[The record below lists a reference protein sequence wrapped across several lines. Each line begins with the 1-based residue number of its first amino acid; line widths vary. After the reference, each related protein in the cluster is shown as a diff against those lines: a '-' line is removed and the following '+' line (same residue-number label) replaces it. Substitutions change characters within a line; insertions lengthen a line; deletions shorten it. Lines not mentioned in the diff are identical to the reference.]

1 MGPMAK
7 TWLKATLSN
16 MMRHGMS
23 AKVSPWQRTSL
34 VGPVDQVVAAREA
47 AKVAEATVVAEVM
60 VGVAAIMVEEA
71 RASKAAKARIQEAL
85 VEEVMVTTTVEE
97 ARVSEA
103 ARAKVGIDFVR
114 LQTTLPTS
122 WQRADASMISHM
134 FGMI

>member
-1 MGPMAK
+1 MG
-7 TWLKATLSN
+7 
-16 MMRHGMS
+16 
-23 AKVSPWQRTSL
+23 
-34 VGPVDQVVAAREA
+34 DQVVAAREA
-47 AKVAEATVVAEVM
+47 AKVAAATVVAEAMVVAEVM

-122 WQRADASMISHM
+122 WQRADASMISIM